1 MKKTTPKIIKTK
13 ERGKNYALW
22 YYFRYFPSNKR
33 LIEKLNIKTEDN
45 NELVQEIYTEIKHL
59 LQEEEIIRTKIS
71 NYINKNKNKSYIK
84 NNLGQKLFNQETIE
98 RLLTNEF
105 TPESW
110 CILLEHKT
118 INSIQKYKSKNKSKQ
133 YIIQKLSESNQDS
146 YFINKLFEQHYT
158 YEEELESCKN
168 EYQKIWTKYS
178 PQKATQKLLSKWF
191 WYDLI
196 KNII

>member
-84 NNLGQKLFNQETIE
+84 NNLRQKLFNQETIE
-98 RLLTNEF
+98 RLLTDEF
-105 TPESW
+105 TPES
-110 CILLEHKT
+110 
-118 INSIQKYKSKNKSKQ
+118 
-133 YIIQKLSESNQDS
+133 
-146 YFINKLFEQHYT
+146 
-158 YEEELESCKN
+158 
-168 EYQKIWTKYS
+168 
-178 PQKATQKLLSKWF
+178 
-191 WYDLI
+191 
-196 KNII
+196 